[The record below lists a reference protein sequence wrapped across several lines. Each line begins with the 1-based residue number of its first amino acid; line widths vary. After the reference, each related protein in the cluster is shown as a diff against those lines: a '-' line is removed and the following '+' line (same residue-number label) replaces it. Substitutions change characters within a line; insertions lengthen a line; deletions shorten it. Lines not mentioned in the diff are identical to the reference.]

1 MRPLTLIL
9 LLTVFLGGCGCE
21 ESPAGLP
28 MAKMKIGSQTFN
40 LEVARSEPEQE
51 KGLMKRDSMEPDH
64 GMIFVFGE
72 EVVRSFW
79 MKNTRFPLDI
89 LFLDSSGKVVSIH
102 QMRAYDETNTSSD
115 SPAQYAIELNK
126 GAAGASGV
134 KVGDVLQIP
143 KAARAEEESPATT
156 RAVR

>member
-1 MRPLTLIL
+1 MRSLALIIL
-9 LLTVFLGGCGCE
+9 LTAFLGGCGE
-21 ESPAGLP
+21 DSPAGMP
-28 MAKMKIGSQTFN
+28 VVKMKIGNQTFN
-40 LEVARSEPEQE
+40 LEVARTEAQQE
-51 KGLMKRDSMEPDH
+51 KGLMKRDSMEADH

-72 EVVRSFW
+72 QVVRSFW

-89 LFLDSSGKVVSIH
+89 LFLDSGGKIVSIH

-115 SPAQYAIELNK
+115 LPAQYAIELNK
-126 GAAGASGV
+126 GAAAASGV

-143 KAARAEEESPATT
+143 KAARAGEESPATT

>member
-1 MRPLTLIL
+1 MRTLTLII
-9 LLTVFLGGCGCE
+9 LLTAFLGGCGE
-21 ESPAGLP
+21 DSPAG
-28 MAKMKIGSQTFN
+28 MQVVKMKIGSQTFN
-40 LEVARSEPEQE
+40 LEVARTEAQQE
-51 KGLMKRDSMEPDH
+51 KGLMKRDAMEGDH
-64 GMIFVFGE
+64 GMIFVFPE
-72 EVVRSFW
+72 QVVRSFW

-89 LFLDSSGKVVSIH
+89 LFLDSGGKVVSIH

-115 SPAQYAIELNK
+115 LPAQYAIELSK

-143 KAARAEEESPATT
+143 KAARAEQESPATT